1 MSRGM
6 KLLLALSILLN
17 VFLICADVAAV
28 LKWRRLMDEG
38 TLRQPT
44 QLAIASRSLD
54 PQVHES
60 LRHFMRARLADIR
73 PDFNTARA
81 DRLQAAAIAS
91 RPTFD
96 RAAVSALLA
105 KARAEEASGHA
116 KADEAVLDFM
126 ATMPADQRAKL
137 AEGLKARPRH
147 LKRTVTSRD

>member
-1 MSRGM
+1 M
-6 KLLLALSILLN
+6 KLLLAASILLN
-17 VFLICADVAAV
+17 VFLVCADVAAG
-28 LKWRRLMDEG
+28 LKWRRLIDEG

-44 QLAIASRSLD
+44 QLAIAARALD
-54 PQVHES
+54 PSVHES
-60 LRHFMRARLADIR
+60 LRHYMRAHSAAIR
-73 PDFNTARA
+73 PDFDTARA
-81 DRLQAAAIAS
+81 DRVQAAAIAS

-137 AEGLKARPRH
+137 AEGLKARAPH
-147 LKRTVTSRD
+147 LKRTVTSQD

>member
-1 MSRGM
+1 MSRGL
-6 KLLLALSILLN
+6 KILLALSILLN
-17 VFLICADVAAV
+17 IFLICADVAAV

-44 QLAIASRSLD
+44 QLAIAARTLD
-54 PQVHES
+54 PKVHED
-60 LRHFMRARLADIR
+60 LRTFMRGRDGAIR
-73 PDFNTARA
+73 PDFNTARQ
-81 DRLQAAAIAS
+81 DRMQAAAIAS

-126 ATMPADQRAKL
+126 ATMPVDQRAKL

>member
-1 MSRGM
+1 MSRGL
-6 KLLLALSILLN
+6 KIVLALSVLLN
-17 VFLICADVAAV
+17 VFLVGADVAAV

-44 QLAIASRSLD
+44 QLAIAARTLD
-54 PQVHES
+54 PKMHAD
-60 LRHFMRARLADIR
+60 LRSFMRAKDASIK
-73 PDFNTARA
+73 PDFDAGRA
-81 DRLQAAAIAS
+81 DRAQAAAIAAK
-91 RPTFD
+91 PNFD

-105 KARAEEASGHA
+105 KARAEEATGHA

-147 LKRTVTSRD
+147 LKRTVTSQD